1 MTAFLNTNP
10 TPRKKSAHPFSS
22 LERSKKV
29 AASTT
34 RVLLLRVAVGVFLRR
49 LVLLLRQKSV
59 DAAHVSTAKT
69 TLFDEMCLLFR
80 LLLMTTTLCATKKYT
95 TWETNLEKV
104 SINLDKGAR
113 ETTLFV
119 FFFSKSLAWMEKKY
133 GAAPFSFLSGVSCVS
148 LSLSLSL
155 SLSFFCVLGRR
166 TDKKDK
172 KDEKKDPKN
181 KKKQRK
187 KEKKKSTRISTAQ
200 KKNYYYFRFVSSSSS
215 SHSSSQKKRG
225 EESGRRSEKR
235 KRERER
241 ETDTHT
247 QREL

>member
-119 FFFSKSLAWMEKKY
+119 FFFSKSLAWME
-133 GAAPFSFLSGVSCVS
+133 
-148 LSLSLSL
+148 
-155 SLSFFCVLGRR
+155 
-166 TDKKDK
+166 
-172 KDEKKDPKN
+172 N
-181 KKKQRK
+181 
-187 KEKKKSTRISTAQ
+187 
-200 KKNYYYFRFVSSSSS
+200 FRFVSSSSS

-235 KRERER
+235 KRER
-241 ETDTHT
+241 
-247 QREL
+247 L

>member
-148 LSLSLSL
+148 LSLSFL
-155 SLSFFCVLGRR
+155 CVLGRR

-172 KDEKKDPKN
+172 KDEKKDQKN

-241 ETDTHT
+241 ETIHKK
-247 QREL
+247 R

>member
-148 LSLSLSL
+148 LSLSLSFL
-155 SLSFFCVLGRR
+155 CVLGRR

-172 KDEKKDPKN
+172 KDEKKDQKN

-225 EESGRRSEKR
+225 EESGSRSEKR

-241 ETDTHT
+241 E
-247 QREL
+247 RERERDRENYK

>member
-59 DAAHVSTAKT
+59 AAHVSTAKT

-104 SINLDKGAR
+104 SINFDKGAR

-133 GAAPFSFLSGVSCVS
+133 GAAPFSFLSGVSCV
-148 LSLSLSL
+148 SL

-235 KRERER
+235 KRERH
-241 ETDTHT
+241 THTHT
-247 QREL
+247 QREREL

>member
-155 SLSFFCVLGRR
+155 FFLCVGTTDGQKGQKRR
-166 TDKKDK
+166 KKG
-172 KDEKKDPKN
+172 P
-181 KKKQRK
+181 KKQKKAK
-187 KEKKKSTRISTAQ
+187 KERKEEEHAHFDRTKKELLLLSIRLIFIIIAFVVA
-200 KKNYYYFRFVSSSSS
+200 KKAR
-215 SHSSSQKKRG
+215 RG
-225 EESGRRSEKR
+225 KW
-235 KRERER
+235 
-241 ETDTHT
+241 
-247 QREL
+247 

>member
-10 TPRKKSAHPFSS
+10 TPRKKNAHPFSS

-148 LSLSLSL
+148 LS
-155 SLSFFCVLGRR
+155 FFCVLGRR

-172 KDEKKDPKN
+172 KDEKKDQKN

-235 KRERER
+235 KTHTHTERERER
-241 ETDTHT
+241 TINKK
-247 QREL
+247 R

>member
-155 SLSFFCVLGRR
+155 SFFLCVGTTDGQKGQKRR
-166 TDKKDK
+166 KKG
-172 KDEKKDPKN
+172 P
-181 KKKQRK
+181 KKQKKAK
-187 KEKKKSTRISTAQ
+187 KERKEEEHAHFDRTKKELLLLSIRLIFIIIAFVVA
-200 KKNYYYFRFVSSSSS
+200 KKARRGKWSSI
-215 SHSSSQKKRG
+215 G
-225 EESGRRSEKR
+225 ETEERDTHTHT
-235 KRERER
+235 ERER
-241 ETDTHT
+241 ENYK
-247 QREL
+247 

>member
-155 SLSFFCVLGRR
+155 FCVCVGTTDGQKGQKRR
-166 TDKKDK
+166 KKGPK
-172 KDEKKDPKN
+172 KQKKAKKERKEEEHAHFDRTKKELLLLSIRLIFIIIAFVVAKKARRGKWSSIGETEETHTHTHRERTIN
-181 KKKQRK
+181 KKR
-187 KEKKKSTRISTAQ
+187 
-200 KKNYYYFRFVSSSSS
+200 
-215 SHSSSQKKRG
+215 
-225 EESGRRSEKR
+225 
-235 KRERER
+235 
-241 ETDTHT
+241 
-247 QREL
+247 

>member
-148 LSLSLSL
+148 LSL
-155 SLSFFCVLGRR
+155 FFLCVGTTDGQKGQKRR
-166 TDKKDK
+166 KKG
-172 KDEKKDPKN
+172 P
-181 KKKQRK
+181 KKQKKAK
-187 KEKKKSTRISTAQ
+187 KERKEEEHAHFDRTKKELLLLSIRLIFIIIAFVVA
-200 KKNYYYFRFVSSSSS
+200 KKARRGKWSSI
-215 SHSSSQKKRG
+215 G
-225 EESGRRSEKR
+225 ETEDTHTH
-235 KRERER
+235 RERER
-241 ETDTHT
+241 E
-247 QREL
+247 L